1 MTARSSLTPR
11 FFIIADKNARI
22 ELSVPVAGNCNVQH
36 EFDDGRG
43 RSKVSS
49 GCNGGGDGDATG
61 GQSSVMSGCK
71 CGGGGD
77 ATGGQSSVMSGC
89 KCGGG
94 GDATGGQS
102 RVVSGCKGGGTE
114 PPSRSEADENMLA
127 HGIKSRSLFFR
138 A

>member
-11 FFIIADKNARI
+11 SFIIADQNARI

-77 ATGGQSSVMSGC
+77 ATGGQS
-89 KCGGG
+89 
-94 GDATGGQS
+94 